1 MSARGRPDAAAE
13 QATARG
19 GSLLAGRY
27 DLPFVPAALTNP
39 SGAALTVIQLVIGSQ
54 GA

>member
-13 QATARG
+13 
-19 GSLLAGRY
+19 LAGRY
-27 DLPFVPAALTNP
+27 DLPFLPAALTNP
-39 SGAALTVIQLVIGSQ
+39 TGAAFTVIQLVIGSQ